1 MLDELEEVDCGV
13 EKRGLEVLFQVRV
26 GVLGFDAL
34 DVLGDVDEG
43 GNVHCKLSE
52 DGADDVDV
60 EDVVLGTLF
69 REGFDGLKKCQE
81 WTWLRLAEKHTFA
94 REMDRKQTLIIIPE
108 IVT

>member
-1 MLDELEEVDCGV
+1 MLNELEEVDCGV

-43 GNVHCKLSE
+43 DDVDGELTE
-52 DGADDVDV
+52 DGANDVNV

-81 WTWLRLAEKHTFA
+81 WTYG
-94 REMDRKQTLIIIPE
+94 
-108 IVT
+108 